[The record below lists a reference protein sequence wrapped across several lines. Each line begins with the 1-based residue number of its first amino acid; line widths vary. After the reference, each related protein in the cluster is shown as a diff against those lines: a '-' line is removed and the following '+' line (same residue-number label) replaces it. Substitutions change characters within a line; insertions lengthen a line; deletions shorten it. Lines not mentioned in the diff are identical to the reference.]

1 MKDLP
6 GLADG
11 LRLHLRLDAQLR
23 RLETVGL
30 GHGVFRAVEAV
41 QDQLP
46 EEGEAHLAVHTEV
59 LLPVLVH
66 QEHVIALPFL
76 LRQVN
81 VLADLDIALGTQNK
95 GAPIP
100 PGAKA
105 IGGKPIHAEIVVAPL
120 APTMEQ
126 SP

>member
-1 MKDLP
+1 M
-6 GLADG
+6 ADG
-11 LRLHLRLDAQLR
+11 LRLLSSLDAQLR

-76 LRQVN
+76 PRQVDI
-81 VLADLDIALGTQNK
+81 LADLDIALGAQNK